1 LDLPERQT
9 YKLKDKK
16 LILANPTGKLMI
28 LDFYKKLS
36 KILQSEKRLV
46 LMVVVANEG
55 SSPGRKGFKMLVTK
69 NHMYGTIGGGIME
82 HKLVEFAESLLDKP
96 SFEPFIKHQI
106 HDKSAPKDQSGMI
119 CSGQQTVA
127 FYDISLDFLSTVNQI
142 LTEKN
147 FKITY
152 SNIGINVPSENAVWS
167 FTETNSLQQKVY
179 IIGGGHV
186 GLALSETLS
195 KLDFEIHI
203 LDHRENL
210 NTMQQNHFVH
220 SSQVVEF
227 EQIDNY
233 IPEGDA
239 IYVVIMSF
247 GYRTDDIIIRK
258 LVDKHFKYIGL
269 LGSKEKIATLF
280 SKMVEDGFDKDNI
293 AKVYAPIGIDIKSE
307 TTQEIAISVA
317 AQLIRVKNQNR

>member
-1 LDLPERQT
+1 MT
-9 YKLKDKK
+9 
-16 LILANPTGKLMI
+16 
-28 LDFYKKLS
+28 LDFYKKLQQ
-36 KILQSEKRLV
+36 ILQSEKRLV
-46 LMVVVANEG
+46 LMVVIANEG

-69 NHMYGTIGGGIME
+69 NQMYGTIGGGIME

-96 SFEPFIKHQI
+96 TFVPFIKHQI

-119 CSGQQTVA
+119 CSGQQTIA
-127 FYDISLDFLSTVNQI
+127 FYDITADFLPIVEQI
-142 LTEKN
+142 LNEKD

-152 SNIGINVPSENAVWS
+152 NNLGINSTAENAEWT
-167 FTETNSLQQKVY
+167 FTETNSLAQKVY

-186 GLALSETLS
+186 GLALSEVLS
-195 KLDFEIHI
+195 RMDFEIHM

-210 NTMQQNHFVH
+210 NTMLANHFVTT
-220 SSQVVEF
+220 SQVINF
-227 EQIDNY
+227 EEIGNY
-233 IPEGDA
+233 VPEGEN

-247 GYRTDDIIIRK
+247 GYRTDDIIIRQLINK
-258 LVDKHFKYIGL
+258 DFLYIGM

-280 SKMVEDGFDKDNI
+280 LNMIEDGFDKERI
-293 AKVYAPIGIDIKSE
+293 ARVYAPIGIDVKSE